1 MLDMVCCSHE
11 QVLWLLCFFLYRHF
25 GWWERDVCP
34 CGMGCMQLISTLTKC
49 DVQVF
54 LIKPIISYPLTIF
67 VWKTV
72 VATGNHDIPVNPF
85 VWSWLTQDWVLLLF
99 LYILIPSESSKQEV
113 WKPLYTKAVPVVY
126 FFAVLAQR
134 SINSIILI
142 SKEAQLNSF
151 SLQFNERTFSF
162 S

>member
-11 QVLWLLCFFLYRHF
+11 QLLWLLCFFLYRHF

-54 LIKPIISYPLTIF
+54 LINPLISYPLTIF
-67 VWKTV
+67 VWKNV